1 MMNRP
6 FILSIDFDGTIVGSA
21 YPDIGDLKPNAKEV
35 INKLYDEGFII
46 LINTCRSGIYEG
58 DCYRFLKDN
67 DVKYHYINSNLP
79 SQIEYF
85 KQDCRK
91 ISANLYID
99 DKNLL
104 GIPDDWNEIY
114 ELIHKKLDGYKEC

>member
-1 MMNRP
+1 MMNDKI
-6 FILSIDFDGTIVGSA
+6 ILSVDFDGTLVESD
-21 YPDIGDLKPNAKEV
+21 YPNIGNLKPNAKEI
-35 INKLYDEGFII
+35 INRLYDEGYII

-58 DCYRFLKDN
+58 DCYKFLN
-67 DVKYHYINSNLP
+67 ENGIKYHYINSNLP

-85 KQDCRK
+85 GQDCRK

-114 ELIHKKLDGYKEC
+114 ELIQKKFNEN